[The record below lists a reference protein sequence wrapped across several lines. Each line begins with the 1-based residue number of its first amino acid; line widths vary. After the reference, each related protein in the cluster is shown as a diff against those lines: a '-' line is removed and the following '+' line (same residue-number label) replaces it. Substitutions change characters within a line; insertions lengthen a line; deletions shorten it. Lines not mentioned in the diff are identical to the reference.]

1 MKSTE
6 EIKDIIETILQ
17 GTDLFL
23 VDLKVSPDNSIDSLK
38 GINVD
43 SCVTLSKQ
51 LDAKLDRDTEDFE
64 LTVSSAGIGYPFK
77 VTQQYEKNLGN
88 QVEVKLQNGGKL
100 QGTLK
105 SHSITGIVI
114 ECEEKVAVE
123 GKKKKSIV
131 KVEKEIH
138 FTDIKEVK
146 DIVVF

>member
-23 VDLKVSPDNSIDSLK
+23 VDLKVSPDNSIEVYIDSLK

-77 VTQQYEKNLGN
+77 VTQQYEKTW
-88 QVEVKLQNGGKL
+88 VTKWR
-100 QGTLK
+100 
-105 SHSITGIVI
+105 
-114 ECEEKVAVE
+114 
-123 GKKKKSIV
+123 
-131 KVEKEIH
+131 
-138 FTDIKEVK
+138 
-146 DIVVF
+146 

>member
-23 VDLKVSPDNSIDSLK
+23 VDLKVSPDNSIEVYIDSLK

-77 VTQQYEKNLGN
+77 VTQQYEKKLGN
-88 QVEVKLQNGGKL
+88 QVEVKLQNGGNL
-100 QGTLK
+100 QA
-105 SHSITGIVI
+105 I
-114 ECEEKVAVE
+114 
-123 GKKKKSIV
+123 
-131 KVEKEIH
+131 
-138 FTDIKEVK
+138 
-146 DIVVF
+146 

>member
-23 VDLKVSPDNSIDSLK
+23 VDLKVSPDNSIEVYIDSLK

-51 LDAKLDRDTEDFE
+51 LDFE

-100 QGTLK
+100 QGILK
-105 SHSITGIVI
+105 SHSNTGIVI
-114 ECEEKVAVE
+114 ECEEKVTVE